1 MTTVLR
7 DLREDEVEFEI
18 ELLEEDVP
26 VRGNFASDEP
36 EEDRKMEDEI
46 LRRLEAGDQWAWCC
60 VKVVARWNGFEA
72 FDILGCCSYES
83 EKDFKRDGYWEDMKA
98 EALRELNEEVR
109 AAFDRIDPLVVAE
122 DTSAVNERFSR
133 ALAALS
139 PEQLAAFGEMA
150 DFSITVSHGESPEQ
164 AAGAIAGRVDG
175 TMGYT
180 TYYVVGSEEE
190 ALGRVRRASG
200 EAHVGSA
207 GA

>member
-1 MTTVLR
+1 MMTTTLR

-26 VRGNFASDEP
+26 VRGHFAGDEP

-46 LRRLEAGDQWAWCC
+46 LRRLDAGDQWAWCC

-72 FDILGCCSYES
+72 FDTLGCCSYES
-83 EKDFKRDGYWEDMKA
+83 EEDFKRDGYWEDMKA
-98 EALRELNEEVR
+98 ELLKELNEGVR
-109 AAFDRIDPLVVAE
+109 AASDRIQPLVVTE
-122 DTSAVNERFSR
+122 GTSAVNERFSQ

-139 PEQLAAFGEMA
+139 PEQLSAFGEMA
-150 DFSITVSHGESPEQ
+150 DFSVTVSHGESPEQ
-164 AAGAIAGRVDG
+164 APGAIAGRVDG

-190 ALGRVRRASG
+190 ALKRVLKASG
-200 EAHVGSA
+200 A
-207 GA
+207 